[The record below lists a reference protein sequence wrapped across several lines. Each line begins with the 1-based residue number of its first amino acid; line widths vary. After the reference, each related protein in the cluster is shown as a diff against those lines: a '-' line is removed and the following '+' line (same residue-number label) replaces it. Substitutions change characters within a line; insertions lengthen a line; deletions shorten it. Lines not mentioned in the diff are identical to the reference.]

1 MRTSKTAHEVAWP
14 GSHGKAHAEIRN
26 QLRDEIMRQHLAPGD
41 KLPTEEALA
50 ERLGVSRPAVR
61 EALRSMEALG
71 MVRSRQGSGRVL
83 REFNFDAIIDHLEYG
98 FAFHNRSILDLT
110 EIRLA
115 LDEHFVDSVIAKATP
130 ADLRFWR
137 ASVEHMRR
145 REHRGEPVRVEDETF
160 HRRYYAVAGNA
171 LAGQLFEI
179 AWKVKFNV
187 YDSLGWWCDNL
198 PGQSDRH
205 AAIVDAVAAHDAQA
219 ARVALRE
226 HYADMLARLEE
237 RMQVEARPPRNGKG
251 GPPAARSPRG

>member
-1 MRTSKTAHEVAWP
+1 
-14 GSHGKAHAEIRN
+14 
-26 QLRDEIMRQHLAPGD
+26 MRQHLAPGD

-50 ERLGVSRPAVR
+50 EQLGVSRPAVR

-71 MVRSRQGSGRVL
+71 MIQSRQGSGRVL
-83 REFNFDAIIDHLEYG
+83 REFNFDAIVDNLEYG

-115 LDEHFVDSVIAKATP
+115 LDEHFVADVIARTTP

-137 ASVEHMRR
+137 ATVEHMRQ
-145 REHRGEPVRVEDETF
+145 RERSGEPIRVEDADF

-198 PGQSDRH
+198 PGLSDRH
-205 AAIVDAVAAHDAQA
+205 AAIVDAIAEGDGPA
-219 ARVALRE
+219 ARAALRE
-226 HYADMLARLEE
+226 HYSDMLKRLEE
-237 RMQVEARPPRNGKG
+237 RIHGEAGSTRNGKDAPSVA
-251 GPPAARSPRG
+251 PPTRG